1 MVFPWTSSL
10 TIDKEK
16 TKNNQVSILARSTNY
31 SWTEGGMFDLS
42 PREDFMPAEDQMS
55 SHVLACAV
63 TGKFKS
69 FFEGKEIPAPEKQEE
84 QANELEENKIGE
96 PISDEGNIAFFQNA
110 IDWFTIGDYLIDIRS
125 RETGDRPL
133 KILSDNTKVA
143 VRYINTF
150 LVPVLVA
157 FFGLFQGVLT

>member
-1 MVFPWTSSL
+1 
-10 TIDKEK
+10 
-16 TKNNQVSILARSTNY
+16 
-31 SWTEGGMFDLS
+31 
-42 PREDFMPAEDQMS
+42 MPAEDQMS

-69 FFEGKEIPAPEKQEE
+69 FFEGKEIPAPEKQEDQE
-84 QANELEENKIGE
+84 KELRENKGGE
-96 PISDEGNIAFFQNA
+96 PISGRSIKTSSLDTKIIVIGNSNFVSDNFASQFEGNIAFFQNA

-133 KILSDNTKVA
+133 KIVSDNTKVA

-150 LVPVLVA
+150 AVPILVA
-157 FFGLFQGVLT
+157 FFGLFQFYLRRRRKRLEAR